1 MANVKT
7 GFDKLVESHSG
18 VSVVPVVPSGDGG
31 RRVRDVRDVRGG
43 GVQDEGG
50 PADAGRGSA
59 APAVQVPPRG
69 RPPKYGKRETV
80 AINFRID
87 AELKY
92 QLEEIKYR
100 THRSSVT
107 DILVEAI
114 NDVVKKYSV

>member
-1 MANVKT
+1 MFAT
-7 GFDKLVESHSG
+7 CGAGECRMRGAL
-18 VSVVPVVPSGDGG
+18 
-31 RRVRDVRDVRGG
+31 RMQGG
-43 GVQDEGG
+43 GV
-50 PADAGRGSA
+50 RLL
-59 APAVQVPPRG
+59 PPSRS
-69 RPPKYGKRETV
+69 RRAYGKRETV